1 MTHPHVEAWN
11 FDSRHRQLLQDAFP
25 QMEISLCFNSKEF
38 LQKLPAV
45 DGVVVWFFKKE
56 WLDLA
61 PELRL
66 IATPAAGTDW
76 LDVTPRSNLEIWHGG
91 FHGSMMAESVVGA
104 IFYFCKAFAL
114 SARMQSQKKWA
125 RVKISEKLQSLY
137 GARVTILGFGKIGS
151 QIGRAVKPFGC
162 SITGIKRN
170 PAEPPDY
177 FSDGDSITTLDHLPE
192 ILPQTDHFILVLP
205 GGAET
210 QGLIT
215 REHLK
220 MLPKHCFLYN
230 VGRGAVYSD
239 DNLADALRK
248 GELAGAYLDVFEQ
261 EPLGEDSPLWE
272 LDNVLIQP
280 HLSAA
285 SPQYLELFAKE
296 FVERLKRSV
305 FYKKD

>member
-1 MTHPHVEAWN
+1 MTHPHVGAWN
-11 FDSRHRQLLQDAFP
+11 FDTRHRELLQKACP
-25 QMEISLCFNSKEF
+25 QMQISLCFNSKEF
-38 LQKLPAV
+38 LQKLPEAE
-45 DGVVVWFFKKE
+45 GVVVWFFKKQ

-61 PELRL
+61 PDLRL
-66 IATPAAGTDW
+66 IATPAAGIDW
-76 LDVTPRSNLEIWHGG
+76 LDVTPRPNLEIWHGG

-104 IFYFCKAFAL
+104 IFYFCKVFNL

-125 RVKISEKLQSLY
+125 RVKISEKLRSLY
-137 GARVTILGFGKIGS
+137 GARVTILGFGKIGR

-177 FSDGDSITTLDHLPE
+177 FSADDSIRTPDHLPE

-205 GGAET
+205 GGPQT

-215 REHLK
+215 RDLLK
-220 MLPKHCFLYN
+220 LLPRHCILYN
-230 VGRGAVYSD
+230 VGHGAVYSD
-239 DNLADALRK
+239 DDLADALRK

-272 LDNVLIQP
+272 LKNVLIQP

-285 SPQYLELFAKE
+285 SPQYLELFVKE
-296 FVERLKRSV
+296 FVKRLKQNPAP
-305 FYKKD
+305 